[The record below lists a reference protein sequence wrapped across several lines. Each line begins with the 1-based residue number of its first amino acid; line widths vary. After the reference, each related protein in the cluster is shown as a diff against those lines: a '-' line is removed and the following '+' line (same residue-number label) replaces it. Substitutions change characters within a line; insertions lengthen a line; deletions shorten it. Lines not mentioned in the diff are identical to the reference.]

1 MLMRPSGRPCRPE
14 VHYGR
19 PAKATCRLARR
30 AQQDP
35 AACRPVRG
43 GIEQR
48 VDHRC
53 AQRRP
58 RPYRTTCE
66 NRSVRLRRAT
76 VPRTQPSPGQS
87 YSTVL
92 PTKAGPF
99 ATSAGVGSRKP
110 AGAMNILVHGGV
122 IPPPPLA
129 VWRGVRLPP
138 GRWRR
143 LPLRRAECAPTQ
155 RGWRRAAP
163 ARVRRDR
170 GERRAPADSLGP
182 GRPSTPRGRRCPLIR
197 VATAGPSGC
206 VRRAGAPRRSGSPRS
221 RRVSG
226 RASCSD
232 AGSS

>member
-122 IPPPPLA
+122 NTAPPPSR
-129 VWRGVRLPP
+129 VEG
-138 GRWRR
+138 
-143 LPLRRAECAPTQ
+143 CAPPSWTLAK
-155 RGWRRAAP
+155 AAAA
-163 ARVRRDR
+163 ARQMCAHPTRM
-170 GERRAPADSLGP
+170 AAS
-182 GRPSTPRGRRCPLIR
+182 S
-197 VATAGPSGC
+197 
-206 VRRAGAPRRSGSPRS
+206 AGAGASRPRREKS
-221 RRVSG
+221 
-226 RASCSD
+226 SC
-232 AGSS
+232 